1 MTPFDAKRPLQLN
14 DQGQLRHF
22 LSLDGLP
29 RELLTEILD
38 TADSFTEVGA
48 RAVKSPLLRG
58 KTVCNVFFENS
69 TRTRTTFE
77 LAAQRLS
84 ADVISLNVSTSS
96 TSKGETLFD
105 TLRNLEAMAADM
117 FVVRH
122 SDSGAAHFIAEH
134 VCPEVAV
141 INGGDGR
148 HAHPTQGMLDMLT
161 IRRHKGS
168 FENLSVAIVGDIL
181 HSRVARSDMLAL
193 KALGCPD
200 IRVVGPKTLIPVG
213 IEQYGVKV
221 YTDLAQGLKDV
232 DVVIMLRLQRERMAG
247 GLLPSEGEFYR
258 LFGLTTARLA
268 GAKPDAIVM
277 HPGPINRGVEI
288 ESAVADGQHS
298 VILNQVTYGI
308 AVRMAVL
315 SMAMSG
321 QTAQRQFDGERPVTI
336 SIIGARVIDPASGLD
351 TITDLH
357 LDGGRIA
364 AIGAAPAGF
373 TANRTIQADGL
384 VAAGPG
390 RPRRLLRE
398 PGYSRKGNIASETR
412 AAVAGGVT
420 SLCCPPQTKPVLDTS
435 AVAELI
441 LDRAREAANS
451 KVYPIGALTKGLE
464 GEQLAELVAL
474 RDTGCVAFGNGLK
487 EIPNNRTL
495 ARALEYA
502 ATFDLTVVF
511 HSQDRDLAQGGLA
524 HEARWRAS
532 SACRASP
539 RLPRPWPWRETYCWS
554 NKLAYARTSARSPAP
569 AVHD

>member
-1 MTPFDAKRPLQLN
+1 MTPTDAKRPLQLN

-38 TADSFTEVGA
+38 TADSFLEVGA
-48 RAVKSPLLRG
+48 RAVKKVPLLRG

-105 TLRNLEAMAADM
+105 TLRNLEAMAADI

-134 VCPEVAV
+134 VCPNLAI

-181 HSRVARSDMLAL
+181 HSRVARSNMLAL
-193 KALGCPD
+193 KTLGCPD
-200 IRVVGPKTLIPVG
+200 IRVIAPKTLLPIG
-213 IEQYGVKV
+213 LEESYGVRV
-221 YTDLAQGLKDV
+221 FSDADEGLKDV
-232 DVVIMLRLQRERMAG
+232 DVVIMLRLQRERMQG

-258 LFGLTTARLA
+258 LFGLTEQRLA
-268 GAKPDAIVM
+268 LARPDALVM

-288 ESAVADGQHS
+288 ESAVADGPQS

-308 AVRMAVL
+308 AIRMAVL

-321 QTAQRQFDGERPVTI
+321 QNAQRQLNAEE
-336 SIIGARVIDPASGLD
+336 
-351 TITDLH
+351 
-357 LDGGRIA
+357 
-364 AIGAAPAGF
+364 
-373 TANRTIQADGL
+373 AN
-384 VAAGPG
+384 
-390 RPRRLLRE
+390 
-398 PGYSRKGNIASETR
+398 
-412 AAVAGGVT
+412 
-420 SLCCPPQTKPVLDTS
+420 
-435 AVAELI
+435 
-441 LDRAREAANS
+441 
-451 KVYPIGALTKGLE
+451 
-464 GEQLAELVAL
+464 
-474 RDTGCVAFGNGLK
+474 
-487 EIPNNRTL
+487 
-495 ARALEYA
+495 
-502 ATFDLTVVF
+502 
-511 HSQDRDLAQGGLA
+511 
-524 HEARWRAS
+524 
-532 SACRASP
+532 
-539 RLPRPWPWRETYCWS
+539 
-554 NKLAYARTSARSPAP
+554 
-569 AVHD
+569 